1 MNLALL
7 LTQLLFV
14 LAATRL
20 AGGAARVIGQPRVI
34 GEMAAGLALGPS
46 LLGAVSPAAL
56 QRLFPADQMIPLATI
71 SQVGVVLF
79 MFVVG
84 LRFDAGLLRGSVT
97 STVAISYTSIALPF
111 AMGSTLGVW
120 LYPQLAGADTARLP
134 FVLFLGTAM
143 SITAFPVLA
152 RILEERGLLQT
163 RIGSVALACAA
174 VDDVMAWCLLAGL
187 LAVVRAG
194 DTVSTFALTLLAAA
208 AVAAALATAVRSWLQ
223 SWNRRRIAQGLS
235 VSAEA
240 VGLTLLIALASA
252 LATEMA
258 GVHALFGAFLAG
270 VVVPREAALAATIA
284 DRVDSVIGTTM
295 LPVFFAFTGL
305 RTDIGLVVA
314 SDLWLVFAL
323 ILLVA
328 VSGKYIRRQRSRQP
342 IKSVQFLT
350 GQE

>member
-1 MNLALL
+1 
-7 LTQLLFV
+7 
-14 LAATRL
+14 
-20 AGGAARVIGQPRVI
+20 
-34 GEMAAGLALGPS
+34 
-46 LLGAVSPAAL
+46 
-56 QRLFPADQMIPLATI
+56 
-71 SQVGVVLF
+71 
-79 MFVVG
+79 
-84 LRFDAGLLRGSVT
+84 
-97 STVAISYTSIALPF
+97 
-111 AMGSTLGVW
+111 
-120 LYPQLAGADTARLP
+120 
-134 FVLFLGTAM
+134 M

-152 RILEERGLLQT
+152 RILEERGLLHT

-208 AVAAALATAVRSWLQ
+208 AVAAALATIVRSWLQ

-252 LATEMA
+252 LATELA

-270 VVVPREAALAATIA
+270 VVVPREVGLAATIA

-328 VSGKYIRRQRSRQP
+328 VSGKLGGSTLAARLSGMPWRTAVGVGLLLNTRGLMELVILNVGLEVGRHRAAALRHDGVHGARDHDDDLAASVASRCRRSGWHALAAP
-342 IKSVQFLT
+342 PEA
-350 GQE
+350 GQEDAANREAAARSGGACDDIPL